1 VKRFVFLV
9 PFLKKVGV
17 SNGSIRICDLII
29 LEKLPKINKN
39 MRLIYVQRA
48 VLLVFVFCTF
58 FLPNCSEQQRT
69 NLRST
74 PNAIGTP
81 CQTLVVIEDGLWN
94 SAVGDSIRYCL
105 GAAYPLLPAPEPML
119 DLTNLKF
126 DDMRDIKFQWKN
138 IIFIGDFESESST
151 AQFIKEAVGEEAIAK
166 AKKDVNYN
174 YATQNDRWAKNQQ
187 VAFLFANGEKNLA
200 NAISQRA
207 KKIIN
212 KVYQSDKQMIRATA
226 YSMGQAQGII
236 TDLRVDLLVD
246 LRVPGDYRIAF
257 KDEDHFWLRKESR
270 KADMNILIQKIPYT
284 EGVTVDRES
293 IIKIRNK
300 FGKEYITST
309 AENTYMSTDMKSL
322 ENPIYYEET
331 VINGNYALEARGIW
345 KMENGFMGGAFISY
359 LVYHKPSQSLI
370 FMDGFVFAPEE
381 AKRKYIQRL
390 EVILESLDFIGTK

>member
-1 VKRFVFLV
+1 
-9 PFLKKVGV
+9 
-17 SNGSIRICDLII
+17 LII
-29 LEKLPKINKN
+29 LGKLPKINKN

-81 CQTLVVIEDGLWN
+81 CQTLIVIEDELWN
-94 SAVGDSIRYCL
+94 SAVGDSIRYRL

-151 AQFIKEAVGEEAIAK
+151 SLFIKEAVGEEAVVK
-166 AKKDVNYN
+166 AKGDLNYN

-207 KKIIN
+207 KKIVEKI
-212 KVYQSDKQMIRATA
+212 YESDKKMIEATT
-226 YSMGQAQGII
+226 YSMGKAQGIM

-246 LRVPGDYRIAF
+246 LKVPGDYRIAF
-257 KDEDHFWLRKESR
+257 KNEDHFWLRKESR
-270 KADMNILIQKIPYT
+270 KADMNILIQKIPYE
-284 EGVTVDRES
+284 EGVAVDKAN
-293 IIKIRNK
+293 IIRIRNE

-309 AENTYMSTDMKSL
+309 GENTYMSTDVKSL
-322 ENPIYYEET
+322 QNPVYYNET
-331 VINGNYALEARGIW
+331 AINGNYALEARGIW

-359 LVYHKPSQSLI
+359 LVYHEPTQSLI
-370 FMDGFVFAPEE
+370 FMDGFVYAPEE

-390 EVILESLDFIGTK
+390 EVILETLDFIGTAKK